1 MFSKMDPLMC
11 NFRMRGIKCVT
22 FYHSNSLYLNFLC
35 ERKINLVLAEVLVAN
50 VVESPRKYNFYQT
63 CKIKILLLSIKTPL
77 HTLLFFYD
85 DFFLNKAIK
94 SMLQQ
99 CHSELLFI
107 HAK

>member
-1 MFSKMDPLMC
+1 
-11 NFRMRGIKCVT
+11 
-22 FYHSNSLYLNFLC
+22 
-35 ERKINLVLAEVLVAN
+35 
-50 VVESPRKYNFYQT
+50 
-63 CKIKILLLSIKTPL
+63 
-77 HTLLFFYD
+77 LLFFYD